1 MPQEQLLL
9 PKTLF
14 VLHLTFT
21 MFLQPDRPHARF
33 EGHLEKRQASPLS
46 STKVVF
52 KALSRMPQGAKPTVP
67 SSLGVLSMPQ
77 SQNGLPLW
85 LSW

>member
-1 MPQEQLLL
+1 MPQKQLLL

-33 EGHLEKRQASPLS
+33 EGHLEKRQAFPLS

-52 KALSRMPQGAKPTVP
+52 FFFFFQGGFPSALQDAPRG
-67 SSLGVLSMPQ
+67 
-77 SQNGLPLW
+77 
-85 LSW
+85 